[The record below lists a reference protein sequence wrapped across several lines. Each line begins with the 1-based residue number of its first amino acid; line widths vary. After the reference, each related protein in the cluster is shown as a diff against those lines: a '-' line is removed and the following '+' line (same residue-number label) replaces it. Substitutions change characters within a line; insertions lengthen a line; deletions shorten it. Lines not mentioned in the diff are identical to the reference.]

1 MEVLDE
7 YLRNADTENSKR
19 LFLFNMDEPAH
30 PLGCKW
36 DLLGYSM
43 MRALGIKAEELE

>member
-1 MEVLDE
+1 MLI
-7 YLRNADTENSKR
+7 LKTQK
-19 LFLFNMDEPAH
+19 DEPAH